1 MENFNDKKCAGWL
14 EDCVRTLFEEKAEH
28 IAVCAILPDG
38 DVFTGYF
45 QCDVRD
51 KGIIATNIQADAM
64 MDTVLVNVDK
74 IRDAL
79 EEDEEEGEDE
89 E

>member
-1 MENFNDKKCAGWL
+1 MENFENKKCAGWL
-14 EDCVRTLFEEKAEH
+14 EDCVRTLFEEKAEK

-45 QCDVRD
+45 GCNVGD
-51 KGIIATNIQADAM
+51 KGTIASSIQADAM
-64 MDTVLVNVDK
+64 MDTVLANIGQ

-79 EEDEEEGEDE
+79 EDEEEEGNDE
-89 E
+89 K